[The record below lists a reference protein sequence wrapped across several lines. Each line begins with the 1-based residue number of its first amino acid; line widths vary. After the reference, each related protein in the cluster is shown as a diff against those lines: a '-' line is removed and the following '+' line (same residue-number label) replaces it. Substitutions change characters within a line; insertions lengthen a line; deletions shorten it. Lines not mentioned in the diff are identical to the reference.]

1 MTPMRRRRAFVVLA
15 ALVLVLVA
23 AALVALPAVAR
34 RVAVHQIRAVTGR
47 EVAIEDLS
55 LNLFTRRL
63 TVSRFRLADRTGPA
77 PLAEF
82 ERLDARFRLGPL
94 LRGRLYL
101 DTLALER
108 PVVRI
113 IRTGPDEFNISDL
126 VERYLASPRQ
136 QPIKSTLERFAL
148 TDGAAVLEDREVGPA
163 RLWSAKGV
171 TVDARDVSTVAD
183 AERGTV
189 AASFTLAGAPVSF
202 FADQVRLR
210 PAHARA
216 RLTVAGLDLGAA
228 GTYVPPD
235 AALRPERGRFSTR
248 LEIEYDARDGARAGG
263 DATVTDLALKRR
275 GQAEPFV
282 LTPSL
287 RMTSRDVVWKD
298 GVVTAGRLELAGDP
312 TIVDASV
319 TPVQRF
325 DLRAARVV
333 IEGAGYPARAP
344 ARVTLGADL
353 PGGGRLEARGT
364 AGLPPTVADLQ
375 VTLGRIDLARLRP
388 YLPAAS
394 PVTIARGR
402 LDATLRVQRDPA
414 TDLRV
419 NGAATIADGV
429 LLRRGQSEPF
439 VTHPLLRLAVR
450 DLALRGRQL
459 AIARLEL
466 AGTPTIVDG
475 SVSPPQRFTLAPLRL
490 VAEDATWP
498 ARGPARVDVTAGL
511 AGSAGARIRGVLN
524 PATLATDVRAELRDV
539 DLTRLR
545 GYLPRDSPVTLERGS
560 LTGTLRLVHDRAT
573 GARLGGDGT
582 LADFALARGGDGEP
596 FVSAPKLAVSVQDLV
611 VRDGVSIGRVAA
623 AGDTTVVDS
632 SLSPP
637 VRLLFGGLR
646 LVAERLGWSGRGPAT
661 VTLTAALPGA
671 GILSASGAV
680 ETAARRAELRVSVQD
695 AVVTPY
701 GRYLPVTG
709 PIRGRTTA
717 DLRVAAAFGEGFQ
730 LRVTGDARASGLS
743 LGAVEEPPIRLESVT
758 ATGID
763 VAWPARRI
771 GIGRVVLKGPA
782 ALVERDKDGGFPLTT
797 MLESPQQDGERDQ
810 PGGEPGP
817 RTIFLI
823 RELVAENGD
832 LRFVDRASLPVYS
845 EEMSRMTVSVAG
857 LTNAPGERARVRLQG
872 VVGPHGALDLSGEI
886 APFDD
891 PFFLDL
897 AGELSEFPVP
907 RVNPYMQRFLD
918 WVAQT
923 GTLTTRLHYR
933 VVGDRLEASNEIVV
947 RGLTVGRPEK
957 EVGQRV
963 GLPLGLAVSL
973 LKDTRG
979 DIHLSLPVS
988 GTIGA
993 PEFSFGGVVSTAL
1006 RNLVTKAVTAPFRA
1020 IGKIFRRGEE
1030 IETVRI
1036 DPVEFEPGTTAV
1048 TPAARAQLERVARFL
1063 RESPHVRLELEPVV
1077 TARDVLALK
1086 TQDVV
1091 ARIQAIEREHRF
1103 DDFRKAATRLF
1114 KKQFPRQKVPAD
1126 TSAIVAQLRDHA
1138 PEPAEA
1144 ARRLAARRVEAIR
1157 GALASAAGILGDR
1170 LSAAPESV
1178 GVSGPPR
1185 VEFELGS

>member
-1 MTPMRRRRAFVVLA
+1 MTPMRRRRAVVLLT

-23 AALVALPAVAR
+23 AALVALPGVAR
-34 RVAVHQIRAVTGR
+34 RVAIHQIRAVTGR
-47 EVAIEDLS
+47 EVAIGDLS

-82 ERLDARFRLGPL
+82 ERLDARFRLRPL

-101 DTLALER
+101 DALALER

-113 IRTGPDEFNISDL
+113 VRTGPDEFNISDL

-136 QPIKSTLERFAL
+136 EPITFTLERFAL
-148 TDGAAVLEDREVGPA
+148 TDGAVVLEDREIRPA
-163 RLWSAKGV
+163 RRWSAKGV

-189 AASFTLAGAPVSF
+189 AASLTLAGAPVSF

-216 RLTVAGLDLGAA
+216 RLTVAGLDLNAVGI
-228 GTYVPPD
+228 YVPPD

-319 TPVQRF
+319 TPAQRF

-364 AGLPPTVADLQ
+364 AGLPTVADLQ
-375 VTLGRIDLARLRP
+375 VTLGRIDPARLRP

-475 SVSPPQRFTLAPLRL
+475 SVSPPPRFTLAPLRL

-498 ARGPARVDVTAGL
+498 ARGPARVDVAAGL
-511 AGSAGARIRGVLN
+511 AGGASARIRGVLN

-545 GYLPRDSPVTLERGS
+545 GYLPRDSAVTLDRGT
-560 LTGTLRLVHDRAT
+560 LTGTLRLVNDRAT
-573 GARLGGDGT
+573 GTRIGGDGT

-637 VRLLFGGLR
+637 VRLLLGVLQI
-646 LVAERLGWSGRGPAT
+646 VAERLGWPGRGPAP

-671 GILSASGAV
+671 GTVSASGTV
-680 ETAARRAELRVSVQD
+680 ETAARRADLRVSVQD
-695 AVVTPY
+695 AAVTPY
-701 GRYLPVTG
+701 RRYLPVSG

-717 DLRVAAAFGEGFQ
+717 DLRVAASFGEGFQ
-730 LRVTGDARASGLS
+730 LRVTGDARAAGLS

-763 VAWPARRI
+763 MAWPARRI
-771 GIGRVVLKGPA
+771 GIGRVVLGSPA

-797 MLESPQQDGERDQ
+797 MLKSPQQDGERGQ

-845 EEMSRMTVSVAG
+845 EEMLRMTVSVAG

-907 RVNPYMQRFLD
+907 RVNPYMQRVLN

-1020 IGKIFRRGEE
+1020 LGKIFRRGEE
-1030 IETVRI
+1030 IEMVRI

-1048 TPAARAQLERVARFL
+1048 TPAAQAQLERVARFL

-1126 TSAIVAQLRDHA
+1126 TSAIVARLRDHA

-1170 LSAAPESV
+1170 LAAAPESV